1 VSSKSIYQAINPHW
15 QVHYEPFQWWAQN
28 GGVFVCADTPHELL
42 AEMAAIA
49 AFVDDWDD
57 DLAYAREAESM
68 MTDGLDA

>member
-1 VSSKSIYQAINPHW
+1 MIDDTEHW

-49 AFVDDWDD
+49 AFIEDWDD
-57 DLAYAREAESM
+57 DLACAREAESM
-68 MTDGLDA
+68 MTDGLDV